1 MNTQKAAQWL
11 DRFLD
16 AESFAG
22 NDPSKNGLQVDNGG
36 REIGKVAFAV
46 DACLETIERSVKAGA
61 DLLVV
66 HHGLFWRDC
75 ELVVRGHYRRLKAL
89 LDGGLALYAAHLPL
103 DAHPEVG
110 NNACIARRL
119 GLEELMPFGEYR
131 GKVIGFRGVL
141 PSSLSVDALHR
152 LLDPEKSMPVRL
164 LAFGPREIRT
174 VGVVSGGG
182 ADEVHEALALGLDCF
197 VTGEIGHEE
206 YHHALENGIHVIAA
220 GHYATETFGPR
231 ELMARFSRETG
242 IDSVFV
248 DVPTGL

>member
-1 MNTQKAAQWL
+1 MNSQKAAQWL
-11 DRFLD
+11 DSFLD

-36 REIGKVAFAV
+36 REIGKAAFAV
-46 DACLETIERSVKAGA
+46 DACLETIERSVKSGA

-75 ELVVRGHYRRLKAL
+75 ELVVGGLYRRLKAL
-89 LDGGLALYAAHLPL
+89 LDSGLALYAAHLPL

-119 GLEELMPFGEYR
+119 GLGDLMPFGEYR

-141 PSSLSVDALHR
+141 PSALSVDALLR
-152 LLDPEKSMPVRL
+152 LLDPEKAMTARV

-242 IDSVFV
+242 IESVFV